1 MAKLYLDEC
10 VPVSLARLLTQHGH
24 DVTTAMQL
32 GLRQR
37 NDPFHF
43 KYASTQERILITTN
57 QSDFRLLHRFW
68 ITMQAWDVLVSSH
81 AGILSTAIRQLDEQ
95 AFAQAI
101 TDHLS
106 QQGTVMNT
114 FWMWD
119 PATGWHADKW

>member
-10 VPVSLARLLTQHGH
+10 VPVSLTPLLVQHGH

-37 NDPFHF
+37 NDPFHC
-43 KYASTQERILITTN
+43 KYASTQERILMTTN
-57 QSDFRLLHRFW
+57 HSDFRLLHRFW
-68 ITMQAWDVLVSSH
+68 ITLQAWDGLVSSP
-81 AGILSTAIRQLDEQ
+81 AGILATAIRQLDEP

-101 TDHLS
+101 TGHLS

-114 FWMWD
+114 F
-119 PATGWHADKW
+119 

>member
-10 VPVSLARLLTQHGH
+10 VPLSLTPLLAQRGH
-24 DVTTAMQL
+24 DVATAMQL

-37 NDPFHF
+37 NDPFHL

-68 ITMQAWDVLVSSH
+68 ITMQAWDALVSSH
-81 AGILSTAIRQLDEQ
+81 AGILATAMRQLDEQ
-95 AFAQAI
+95 AFAPAI
-101 TDHLS
+101 ADHLS

>member
-10 VPVSLARLLTQHGH
+10 VPLSLSRFLTQHGH
-24 DVTTAMQL
+24 DVTTALQL

-37 NDPFHF
+37 NDPFHLQ
-43 KYASTQERILITTN
+43 YAATQGRILITTN

-68 ITMQAWDVLVSSH
+68 VTMQAWKVLISPH
-81 AGILSTAIRQLDEQ
+81 AGSLSTAIHQVDEQ
-95 AFAQAI
+95 TFAQAI

>member
-24 DVTTAMQL
+24 DVTTAMQR

-37 NDPFHF
+37 NVPFHH
-43 KYASTQERILITTN
+43 KYAATQELLLITTN
-57 QSDFRLLHRFW
+57 QSDFRLLHRFC
-68 ITMQAWDVLVSSH
+68 ITMHVWEVLVLPH
-81 AGILSTAIRQLDEQ
+81 PGIMSTAIRQLDDQ
-95 AFAQAI
+95 AFTQAI

-106 QQGTVMNT
+106 EQGTVINT

-119 PATGWHADKW
+119 PATGWH

>member
-1 MAKLYLDEC
+1 MAQLYLDEC
-10 VPVSLARLLTQHGH
+10 VPLPLAHILMQQGH

-32 GLRQR
+32 GLRKL
-37 NDPFHF
+37 NDPFHL
-43 KYASTQERILITTN
+43 KYAAAQERILITTN

-68 ITMQAWDVLVSSH
+68 ITMQAWEVLASPH
-81 AGILSTAIRQLDEQ
+81 QGILSTAIRQLNEQ

-106 QQGTVMNT
+106 RQGTVINT